1 MFGIQQFVLYMVD
14 DRRRQ
19 HTVDLVNNSCT
30 CRKWQL
36 SGIPCGHVIAVARV
50 LGYSDCNHLVYDWF
64 KKTTLQDTYHGLVY
78 PVGEM
83 SSWEFPRGLQ
93 VVKPPRMVARQSGRP
108 KKKDRV
114 RSKGEEPKVVR
125 CSRCQSTGHM
135 RTACREP
142 FPSQK
147 KVRNSEFCIQKKN
160 TSLVQ

>member
-1 MFGIQQFVLYMVD
+1 MVD

-19 HTVDLVNNSCT
+19 HTVDLANNSCT

-64 KKTTLQDTYHGLVY
+64 KKTTLQDTYQGLVY

-93 VVKPPRMVARQSGRP
+93 VVKPPRMVVRQSGRP
-108 KKKDRV
+108 KNKDRV
-114 RSKGEEPKVVR
+114 RSQGEEPTPAR
-125 CSRCQSTGHM
+125 CTRCQSIGHR

-142 FPSQK
+142 FPREK
-147 KVRNSEFCIQKKN
+147 KVRNSEFVFKKIYI
-160 TSLVQ
+160 SLVQ